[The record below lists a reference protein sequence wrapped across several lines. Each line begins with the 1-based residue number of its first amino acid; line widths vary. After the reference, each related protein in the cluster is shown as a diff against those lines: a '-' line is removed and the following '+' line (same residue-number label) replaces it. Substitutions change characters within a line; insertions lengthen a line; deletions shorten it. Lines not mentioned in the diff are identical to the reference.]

1 MIFQIIRQQEEG
13 KSYDFLDHTITG
25 RGKSCDFLDHTIIED
40 GKSYDF
46 LDHTITVRRIII

>member
-46 LDHTITVRRIII
+46 LDHTITVRRIIV